1 MLFTAI
7 LSPRTRDNAWR
18 TASGGGSQERTPRGQ
33 RCPAGLLL
41 AGCWLLYL
49 LKLCCKCACTL
60 TYPAASGKG
69 DGTKNPAKSS
79 VSEVSIAGPKLRDG
93 RSDESAKVYSA
104 KGAPSIL
111 RTCRQLPARAILLP
125 FTFLFIPTWNGQ
137 ARQWLVSVVS
147 NPTAASRMCLLPLFR
162 LNELLPSSS
171 DPSLLSLFFA
181 HVHLASV
188 RRGIGWCV
196 LRESSSKLKH
206 IGCPSRDEH

>member
-1 MLFTAI
+1 MANCVWRG
-7 LSPRTRDNAWR
+7 LSRAD
-18 TASGGGSQERTPRGQ
+18 ASWAEVPRG
-33 RCPAGLLL
+33 A
-41 AGCWLLYL
+41 AISCWLLYL

-69 DGTKNPAKSS
+69 DGTKNPAKSN